1 MLGAR
6 MQEALN
12 GQLNAEAYSG
22 YLYLSMA
29 SYFESLG
36 LTGFANWMYMQAREE
51 FFHTSKFYKFIVE
64 RGGRVLLQPIEGPGT
79 QWASPLAAFEDAYRH
94 EQKVTGLINGL
105 VDLALEEKDHATNI
119 FLQWFVTEQVEEESS
134 VDAVIQQ
141 LRLTGDSGPGLF
153 MVDKNLAT
161 RTISP
166 LVAAVMTGVPVTAA

>member
-1 MLGAR
+1 MLGEK

-12 GQLNAEAYSG
+12 SQLNAEAYSG
-22 YLYLSMA
+22 YLYISMA

-36 LTGFANWMYMQAREE
+36 LTGFATWMYMQAREE
-51 FFHTSKFYKFIVE
+51 FYHTSKFYQYIVE
-64 RGGRVLLQPIEGPGT
+64 RGGRALLQPIEGPAT

-105 VDLALEEKDHATNI
+105 VDLAHKESDHATNI

-141 LRLTGDSGPGLF
+141 LKLAGESGPGLF
-153 MVDKNLAT
+153 MIDKDLAT

-166 LVAAVMTGVPVTAA
+166 LVVAAMTGVPATAA